1 MANNQQTKN
10 WGNSSISSKFRSFQ
24 NSVKTTMNDFTGI
37 DKSTR
42 SYRSATVSTMNHGG
56 SGMGQMGNNTKSA
69 SGARQY
75 QSGRRRSIDR
85 TPSHSGHSSHGSLM
99 GIDINNMITGH
110 GHGHSRGSSITSH
123 PPQKYQK
130 RRKRSLLIGRNSYQF
145 NENSSPS
152 TGDRGSS
159 PTNNSQSNQSG
170 LGPKLPPNFYPPE
183 SFVNY
188 LYRITELDQASGRN
202 RFGLAILDIDNLRGH
217 IQSPLQKQNPNRM
230 SRTMQSPS
238 RSSKVNKKLV
248 KPSKTQPQRL
258 ASNQNNNINARN
270 NNNNNN
276 NNNPKSK

>member
-24 NSVKTTMNDFTGI
+24 NSVKTTMNDFTGM

-99 GIDINNMITGH
+99 GLDINNIMSGHGH

-145 NENSSPS
+145 NDSSSPNS
-152 TGDRGSS
+152 AQASS
-159 PTNNSQSNQSG
+159 QTNNPQSNQSG
-170 LGPKLPPNFYPPE
+170 AKLPPNFYPPE

-188 LYRITELDQASGRN
+188 LYR
-202 RFGLAILDIDNLRGH
+202 
-217 IQSPLQKQNPNRM
+217 
-230 SRTMQSPS
+230 
-238 RSSKVNKKLV
+238 V
-248 KPSKTQPQRL
+248 
-258 ASNQNNNINARN
+258 
-270 NNNNNN
+270 
-276 NNNPKSK
+276 